1 MVKKAYIGHVM
12 SVFSTET
19 SMQIGSVQAKPTSL
33 LIQPAKTA
41 NRGYY
46 DPADTNKDGV
56 VSAAEALDYALTHP
70 QLSAHKAA
78 NTASNRTAQTSTVHP
93 PPAYTQHVTPNR
105 TTLSQ
110 HGLLDLK
117 A

>member
-1 MVKKAYIGHVM
+1 
-12 SVFSTET
+12 
-19 SMQIGSVQAKPTSL
+19 MQIGSVQAKTSS
-33 LIQPAKTA
+33 LIVQPAKTA

-56 VSAAEALDYALTHP
+56 VSAAEALAYSLTHP
-70 QLSAHKAA
+70 QFNAHKAA
-78 NTASNRTAQTSTVHP
+78 NTAASHNAQTSAIHS
-93 PPAYTQHVTPNR
+93 PPAYTQRATTHR